1 MLGGLLAGS
10 LLGSLLFGGG
20 FNGGGFLD
28 IILIGGLLFLAF
40 KFFSRRRAATQAQ
53 DSPMRAV
60 STRSAARPAPI
71 RRISV
76 RRLPKAAKAVLTGR
90 R

>member
-40 KFFSRRRAATQAQ
+40 KFFSRRRAATQGGWTAQ
-53 DSPMRAV
+53 CGRFRLAPQHARLRFDA
-60 STRSAARPAPI
+60 SAYGGP
-71 RRISV
+71 
-76 RRLPKAAKAVLTGR
+76 PKRQGR
-90 R
+90 F